1 MDGHA
6 FFALVQP
13 EWERRLARL
22 QADEE
27 KHADAEDFQA
37 AVKVATQK
45 SDLQANAPEHIKN
58 RFIAKDPYDALIAHC
73 DELVGKIVSLSN
85 GPDADEF
92 LRAYKRLRS
101 K

>member
-1 MDGHA
+1 MH
-6 FFALVQP
+6 P
-13 EWERRLARL
+13 EWERTLARL

-27 KHADAEDFQA
+27 KHVDAEDFQA
-37 AVKVATQK
+37 AVKVATLK
-45 SDLQANAPEHIKN
+45 SDLQANTPEQIKN

-85 GPDADEF
+85 GSDADEF
-92 LRAYKRLRS
+92 LRAYKRLRR